1 MGDGIEGYIVLYNI
15 IVRKNNQYYTRTVN
29 NSAKKLGQNMKR
41 IRLVKQMSQGDICR
55 KLGVDRSYI
64 SNVESG
70 NKNPTL
76 STITKLAKALGV
88 SVDELLK

>member
-1 MGDGIEGYIVLYNI
+1 
-15 IVRKNNQYYTRTVN
+15 VN

-41 IRLVKQMSQGDICR
+41 IRKVKQMTQGDICR

>member
-1 MGDGIEGYIVLYNI
+1 
-15 IVRKNNQYYTRTVN
+15 VN
-29 NSAKKLGQNMKR
+29 NSKKLGQNMKR
-41 IRLVKQMSQGDICR
+41 IRLAKQMTQGDICR
-55 KLGVDRSYI
+55 KLDVDRAYI

>member
-1 MGDGIEGYIVLYNI
+1 
-15 IVRKNNQYYTRTVN
+15 
-29 NSAKKLGQNMKR
+29 MKR
-41 IRLVKQMSQGDICR
+41 IRKAKQMTQGDICR

>member
-1 MGDGIEGYIVLYNI
+1 V
-15 IVRKNNQYYTRTVN
+15 
-29 NSAKKLGQNMKR
+29 NSAKKLGENMKK
-41 IRLVKQMSQGDICR
+41 IRLAKGMTQGDICR
-55 KLGVDRSYI
+55 KLEVDRAYI

>member
-1 MGDGIEGYIVLYNI
+1 M
-15 IVRKNNQYYTRTVN
+15 N

-41 IRLVKQMSQGDICR
+41 IRKVKQMTQGDICR

>member
-1 MGDGIEGYIVLYNI
+1 M
-15 IVRKNNQYYTRTVN
+15 N
-29 NSAKKLGQNMKR
+29 NSAKKLGENMKK
-41 IRLVKQMSQGDICR
+41 IRLAKQMSQGDICR

-76 STITKLAKALGV
+76 STITKLAKALDV
-88 SVDELLK
+88 SIKELIQ